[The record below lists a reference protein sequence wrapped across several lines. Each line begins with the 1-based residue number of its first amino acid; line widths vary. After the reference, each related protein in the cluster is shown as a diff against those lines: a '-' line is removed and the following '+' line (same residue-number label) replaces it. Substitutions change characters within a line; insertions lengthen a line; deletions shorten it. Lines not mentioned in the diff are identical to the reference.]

1 MRFQLKCYT
10 NKTVANFTSQA
21 LIMFLFVVKAMSMRV
36 CDVSVTLV
44 GSFTN
49 CVKLRAEQKLDKLRP
64 SEQFPCR
71 LQFRSPIMIN
81 SMPVSRESTKTFS
94 RSSRK
99 LVGDFE

>member
-1 MRFQLKCYT
+1 
-10 NKTVANFTSQA
+10 
-21 LIMFLFVVKAMSMRV
+21 MSMRV

-99 LVGDFE
+99 LVGDFEVYKLCTEGMILTDCTARLARVVGS